1 MNVSLR
7 IALCLCVALLSA
19 SCAHHAP
26 TSAPA
31 SAKAATPPWN
41 AAAATK
47 SISGISGAWV
57 VDLRGSPSDAPYTQ
71 PFVVASVD
79 ATARTIT
86 GKFYG
91 SDISWSRI
99 NTAWGKLVVTFIT
112 SDGQGEYTHTATLEG
127 DTLVGTSTAKHRNL
141 LVPWT
146 AKRAP

>member
-1 MNVSLR
+1 MTDAMNHFTR
-7 IALCLCVALLSA
+7 IAICLSLLLLCVA
-19 SCAHHAP
+19 CAHQ
-26 TSAPA
+26 APA
-31 SAKAATPPWN
+31 VVNTPWDAT
-41 AAAATK
+41 AATK
-47 SISGISGAWV
+47 SLAGAWV
-57 VDLRGSPSDAPYTQ
+57 VDLRGSPGDAPYTQ

-79 ATARTIT
+79 AAARSIT

-91 SDISWSRI
+91 SDITWSRI

-127 DTLVGTSTAKHRNL
+127 DTLVGTSTAKHRSL